1 VFIDKATI
9 EIERQEALSKEYF
22 DNKKKSDDADLLEE
36 SENVVMQ
43 VLRVVND
50 SNTAFSYAQE
60 VRQKLGGKARV
71 IVEEL
76 ENGKWAVKIPIK
88 KK

>member
-1 VFIDKATI
+1 
-9 EIERQEALSKEYF
+9 
-22 DNKKKSDDADLLEE
+22 
-36 SENVVMQ
+36 MQ